1 MKKRKLELKKIT
13 VANFSNVGISI
24 SIETAN
30 QWMECLETKSDCLC
44 GMGLHIEAKN
54 D

>member
-24 SIETAN
+24 SIESKKEWN
-30 QWMECLETKSDCLC
+30 ECLETRSDCLC